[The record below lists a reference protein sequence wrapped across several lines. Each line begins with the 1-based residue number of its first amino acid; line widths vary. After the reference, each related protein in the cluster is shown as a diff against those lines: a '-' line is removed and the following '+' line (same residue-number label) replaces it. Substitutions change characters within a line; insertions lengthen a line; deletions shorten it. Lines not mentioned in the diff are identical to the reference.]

1 MNQRIGSLLLLALL
15 SPFAH
20 ANICGSDFQ
29 NFNPTSSGID
39 FVTVHS
45 SETLKPCLLNM
56 GLFFNY
62 AANTLAYSQTY
73 PGSTAPAG
81 SKADDRILGADL
93 SAGLGLTPNWDFGIG
108 LPFMLHQEIH
118 DPYGVSYYNK
128 KGLNEIKL
136 NTKYRFNGDDSG
148 GFAGVLSFNFNLIQN
163 NPFAGSGAGPTTNF
177 ELIAD
182 RSFGK
187 WAVAANIGYRWRQ
200 PGDRIPNQPFLP
212 LRDQYI
218 YSVAASYL
226 LPRDTKAIFEI
237 VGSRAAGN
245 VNYDTDRS
253 LNALEWIAGVKHDI
267 SHNMAIHV
275 GGGTEIGNAMA
286 SPDWRLYTGL
296 NWTLGPVCDTDKGWF
311 RKDDS
316 DHEVYTLSAEVLFAH
331 DSDRLRENYTTQI
344 DGLIAELNKKGF
356 KRIEIEG
363 HTDSVG
369 PAAYNLNLSERRAAS
384 VKSYLVEKLKIA
396 GDKITTVG
404 LGESRPIADNGNFQG
419 RQKNRRVEF
428 KVWR

>member
-1 MNQRIGSLLLLALL
+1 MKQRMASLLVAFLFA
-15 SPFAH
+15 PVAH

-62 AANTLAYSQTY
+62 AANTLAYSQDF

-81 SKADDRILGADL
+81 TKANDRITGADL
-93 SAGLGLTPNWDFGIG
+93 SAGLGLTQNWDFGIA
-108 LPFMLHQEIH
+108 LPFMVRQEIK
-118 DPYGVSYYNK
+118 DPFGTTYYNK

-136 NTKYRFNGDDSG
+136 NTKYRISGDDSG
-148 GFAGVLSFNFNLIQN
+148 GFAGVLSFNFNLIKN

-177 ELIAD
+177 ELVAD
-182 RSFGK
+182 RTWGK
-187 WAVAANIGYRWRQ
+187 WALAANVGYRWRQ

-218 YSVAASYL
+218 FSVAASYL

-253 LNALEWIAGVKHDI
+253 LNALEWIAGIKHDL
-267 SHNMAIHV
+267 SHNIAVHV

-286 SPDWRLYTGL
+286 SPDWRVYTGL
-296 NWTLGPVCDTDKGWF
+296 NWTLGPVCDTSKGWF
-311 RKDDS
+311 HRS
-316 DHEVYTLSAEVLFAH
+316 SGDHEVYTFSAEVLFAH
-331 DSDRLRENYTTQI
+331 DSDKIRENYTKEI
-344 DGLIAELNKKGF
+344 DSLMAELNKKGF

-369 PAAYNLNLSERRAAS
+369 PAAYNLDLSQRRANS
-384 VKSYLVEKLKIA
+384 VKKYLIEKHKIA
-396 GDKITTVG
+396 DGKLTTVG
-404 LGESRPIADNGNFQG
+404 LGESQPIADNGNFQG